1 MSDRQGGGS
10 NAPAGSESG
19 VSGLGNDSQS
29 SGSANQ
35 STNPPVGN
43 PGNAGNSGSTDISAL
58 LTRIASLEE
67 QTKEIP
73 KLRQE
78 AAKYRTKLKTLA
90 SDDDS
95 GSAQTGQG
103 ANPEVT
109 AELQRLREGRIR
121 DQLALAAD
129 KAGAHAPGEIY
140 RYFDL
145 SEIAESDGSVKAPDK
160 LLADLRKSY
169 PFLFKPPVE
178 GAADGNSGSGNKGNP
193 GDMNSIIRHGFR
205 SMRGI
210 PN

>member
-10 NAPAGSESG
+10 ASGQESQTG
-19 VSGLGNDSQS
+19 ATGLGNDSQS
-29 SGSANQ
+29 SGNANT
-35 STNPPVGN
+35 TNPPAGN
-43 PGNAGNSGSTDISAL
+43 QGNSGNSGSTDISAL
-58 LTRIASLEE
+58 LSRIASLEE

-95 GSAQTGQG
+95 NSGQNSSG
-103 ANPEVT
+103 ASSEVS
-109 AELQRLREGRIR
+109 AELQSLREGRIR
-121 DQLALAAD
+121 DQLTLAAD
-129 KAGAHAPGEIY
+129 KAGAHAPNEIY
-140 RYFDL
+140 RYFNL
-145 SEIAESDGSVKAPDK
+145 LEIAESDGSVKNADK

-169 PFLFKPPVE
+169 PFLFKPPVD
-178 GAADGNSGSGNKGNP
+178 GNADGNSGARNTGNP
-193 GDMNSIIRHGFR
+193 GDMNSIIRQGFR